1 MKKKSKRRLI
11 VLGIVVLIIVLGAVG
26 LNRLRNQAK
35 KNIIA
40 SAQVYKIEKSDLII
54 YSFAKGKIVSA
65 ETTDYSFTGSLSSNL
80 VGLGDKV
87 VKGTDLGKY
96 TNIMGQTRLVESK
109 ISGIVTQVP
118 SSFNNTWVISNPDKL
133 QMSIQISEKDIAKVT
148 LNQQAFVYI
157 DALKVSVEGKVTDIN
172 YLGNTTSDYT
182 TYTVTVSFEKASQ
195 PIFLGMTG
203 SGKIEI
209 SANRNVLIVPVEALI
224 EKNGKYYVLDKAW
237 LQDVTKA
244 QSNFYIEVTIGV
256 VDINYAQVMDDQ
268 LEHKEIVIMPA
279 NVNLATGF
287 LARLRGK

>member
-1 MKKKSKRRLI
+1 MKKKSKRRFIILGIIILI
-11 VLGIVVLIIVLGAVG
+11 VALGVVGF
-26 LNRLRNQAK
+26 NRLRNQAK
-35 KNIIA
+35 KNIVA
-40 SAQVYKIEKSDLII
+40 SAQIYKIEKSDLII

-65 ETTDYSFTGSLSSNL
+65 ETTEYSFTGSLSSNL

-96 TNIMGQTRLVESK
+96 TNIMGQTRLIESK

-118 SSFNNTWVISNPDKL
+118 ISFNNAWIISNPNKL
-133 QMSIQISEKDIAKVT
+133 QMSVQISEKDIAKVT

-182 TYTVTVSFEKASQ
+182 TYTVTVSFDKATQ

-209 SANRNVLIVPVEALI
+209 SANRNILVVPVEALI

-237 LQDVTKA
+237 LQDVSKA
-244 QSNFYIEVTIGV
+244 QADFYIEVTVGV
-256 VDINYAQVMDDQ
+256 ADINYAQVLADQ
-268 LEHKEIVIMPA
+268 LENKEVVILPA
-279 NVNLATGF
+279 NTPTGLF
-287 LARLRGK
+287 ARLRN